1 MYHSV
6 SHWEKGQKC
15 KANFVLAHSAFPE
28 FYIQS
33 CDSGILLPWDAIKDV
48 ACGISE
54 QIITDHSS
62 IGHKI
67 KAITCK
73 ICNKAPRTIYKHV
86 TIRFCASTDE
96 SLNSQRVL
104 YVRVGISNATSSHG
118 ANRRKFSHC
127 GINISWQE
135 HRHKLSSSQSVSPL
149 FFFFWGGILV
159 YCPLELR
166 PIVLSRDGGSAVE
179 QIINWWSLSS
189 TLGNNLLAPTC
200 WDIMYLACVDVTWH
214 LSYPLLTYNPEWTTR
229 NSAHHWTKT

>member
-1 MYHSV
+1 MTQFWRVVDPFFSISNGQYCTYSRVLDPTSSCSTSTLYHKVHDLSEFCVRRQSTRYHSV

-179 QIINWWSLSS
+179 
-189 TLGNNLLAPTC
+189 
-200 WDIMYLACVDVTWH
+200 
-214 LSYPLLTYNPEWTTR
+214 
-229 NSAHHWTKT
+229 